1 MQSKFHNS
9 KTIYKGVV
17 YDSKKEAKRAYEL
30 EILQR
35 AGLIHNLERQRSFEL
50 IPAYVNNKGKKVR
63 PIIYIA
69 DFVYEKNGI
78 YYVEDVKGSKKVLT
92 DVYRIKKKIFEYKYP
107 EYVFIEFV

>member
-1 MQSKFHNS
+1 MKKYGNK
-9 KTIYKGVV
+9 KTLYNGQV

-30 EILQR
+30 NLLQR
-35 AGLIHNLERQRSFEL
+35 AGVISNLERQRRFEL
-50 IPAYVNNKGKKVR
+50 LPAYTNNKGKKVR

-69 DFVYEKNGI
+69 DFVYKKNGI

-107 EYVFIEFV
+107 EYIFIEFM